1 MYVYQLTHVRGVDI
15 KVIGYFGSWKKARQ
29 VMKKYRSQVQ
39 GFKDYP
45 RCFKIKKLRVNQDDF
60 YYGYSKGKSVNEER
74 WTEKFHTE

>member
-1 MYVYQLTHVRGVDI
+1 MYVYQLTHVRGVEI

-45 RCFKIKKLRVNQDDF
+45 RCFQYRFMKTLLREVRIPFLDGSF
-60 YYGYSKGKSVNEER
+60 
-74 WTEKFHTE
+74 F